1 MIKMTIILIMRKLK
15 KLKIKDHQDG
25 DSHDEAEA
33 VSNHLR
39 NIDDQN
45 GDEKNGR
52 CCSAVSNHL
61 RNGTSATSSAATVHR
76 IWCAGRHLTNLHEH
90 HIAFANYMIITHVYS

>member
-1 MIKMTIILIMRKLK
+1 MIKRKLE

-25 DSHDEAEA
+25 DNHDEAKA
-33 VSNHLR
+33 VSNYLR
-39 NIDDQN
+39 IIDDQN
-45 GDEKNGR
+45 GDNQNGE
-52 CCSAVSNHL
+52 AEAASNHL

-76 IWCAGRHLTNLHEH
+76 IRCAGRHLSNLSDH